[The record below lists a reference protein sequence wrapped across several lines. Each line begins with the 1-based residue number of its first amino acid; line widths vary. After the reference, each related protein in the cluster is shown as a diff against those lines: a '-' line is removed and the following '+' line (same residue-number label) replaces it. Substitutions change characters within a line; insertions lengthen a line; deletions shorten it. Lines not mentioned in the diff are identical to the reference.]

1 MCARMKTD
9 SQRVRI
15 VDVAFTGYPV
25 TDIER
30 AKAFYEGVL
39 GLKVAAVFEHG
50 GRHWIEYEIGA
61 TTFAIS
67 NMSGE
72 DWKPSRDGPA
82 ISFEV
87 ENFDEAVA
95 ALRAGGVKFLL
106 EPMATGVCSMT
117 VVSDP
122 DGNSVMIH
130 RRNG

>member
-1 MCARMKTD
+1 MKTNVPA
-9 SQRVRI
+9 VRI
-15 VDVAFTGYPV
+15 VEVAFTGYPV

-30 AKAFYEGVL
+30 AKAFYEGLL
-39 GLKVAAVFEHG
+39 GLKVAVAFEHG
-50 GRHWIEYEIGA
+50 GRHWIEYEIGG
-61 TTFAIS
+61 TTLAIS
-67 NMSGE
+67 NMSSE
-72 DWKPSRDGPA
+72 QWKASADGPVM
-82 ISFEV
+82 SFEV
-87 ENFDEAVA
+87 ENFEEAVE